1 MKFINRASALL
12 FGATLISA
20 QATPLT
26 ALISRFVPVQAGINL
41 DTGLVLWLDA
51 SNLNSTVPS
60 SQGNVINWQSSNI
73 VNNQS
78 LVFSAPSLAQA
89 PRLTLTHSRFP
100 GYNVSN
106 LRFVR
111 SLSQFY
117 QFVPKPSQEFPTN
130 FEKCVQYIVQP
141 KKLLTS
147 DERLVV

>member
-1 MKFINRASALL
+1 MTRIFLAAALL
-12 FGATLISA
+12 FGASLINA

-26 ALISRFVPVQAGINL
+26 AFISRFAPVQTGINL

-51 SNLNSTVPS
+51 SNLSTAIASP
-60 SQGNVINWQSSNI
+60 QGNVLNWQSSNV

-78 LVFSAPSLAQA
+78 LVFSAPSFSQA
-89 PRLTLTHSRFP
+89 PQLTPAHSRFP
-100 GYNVSN
+100 GYPVSN